1 MPLRRLLLLS
11 ALTGSSALAAPVT
24 LNHSGRLLDQAGTP
38 IQGQANL
45 QFHLWDADSGG
56 ASIHSEA
63 IQVVASDGFYAVT
76 LGTTGDLDA
85 SEIGTTGLWLEVVV
99 GTQSLGRSPVGFVP
113 LAAVA
118 DSVIGGIADVTE
130 VKVNGVTVLD
140 ANRDLTVGDIDA
152 TAISADSL
160 TIGGQ
165 AVSATPS
172 VIGQLTRITAKATIA
187 GSSHNLGNNPSTVYG
202 NTSCPANTT
211 LINWGTEREIQFW
224 GQTTHWYAECINN
237 GGALRAQLYTQY
249 GYGGHSLTCWGI
261 CASN

>member
-1 MPLRRLLLLS
+1 MLHRLLLLS
-11 ALTGSSALAAPVT
+11 LLTGSSAIAGPVT
-24 LNHSGRLLDQAGTP
+24 LNHSGRLLDQTGTP
-38 IQGQANL
+38 IDGQANL
-45 QFHLWDADSGG
+45 QFQLWDDESAGV
-56 ASIHSEA
+56 SIHSES
-63 IQVVASDGFYAVT
+63 IQVLAHDGFYAVT

-85 SEIGTTGLWLEVVV
+85 SEIGTTGLWLEVSV

-130 VKVNGVTVLD
+130 VKINGVTVLD
-140 ANRDLTVGDIDA
+140 ANRDLTVHDIDA

-187 GSSHNLGNNPSTVYG
+187 GSGHGLGVNPSTVYG
-202 NTSCPANTT
+202 NTSCPAGTT
-211 LINWGTEREIQFW
+211 LINWGTEREVQYW
-224 GQTTHWYAECINN
+224 GQTTHWYASCLNN
-237 GGALRAQLYTQY
+237 SGALRAALYTQY

-261 CASN
+261 CAAN